1 MYNLTEYSDHYY
13 DTLGSL
19 CGFKRDEVADNV
31 DVTNNDNAPSFKYKA
46 SLILKQ
52 MEQKM
57 E

>member
-31 DVTNNDNAPSFKYKA
+31 DVTNNGNAPSFKYKA